1 MESLAALV
9 AAIFIAEI
17 AISVLN
23 IITAILYRKGKA
35 KLWMTSVV
43 NTITGF
49 IAMWGIAT
57 VWTLAVAPLASLLI
71 SSILIT
77 WPRKIRPEEPQPD
90 TV

>member
-23 IITAILYRKGKA
+23 IITAILYRRGKA
-35 KLWMTSVV
+35 KLWMTSVI

-77 WPRKIRPEEPQPD
+77 WPRKNRAE
-90 TV
+90 